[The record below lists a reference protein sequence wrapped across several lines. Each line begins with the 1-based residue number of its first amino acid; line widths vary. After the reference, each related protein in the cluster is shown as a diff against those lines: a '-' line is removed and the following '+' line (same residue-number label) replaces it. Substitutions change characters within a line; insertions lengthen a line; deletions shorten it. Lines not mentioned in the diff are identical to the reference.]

1 MKHVKGNLPQA
12 NTRSILPEWTFVARR
27 TGTQHQVASG
37 GLEFSDFCG
46 HDTATRGTDIP
57 RSPEE
62 SNASIASAGYYKNC
76 RPSGR
81 VCFVL
86 VMLLLCRSVNAQ
98 QTVLERE
105 AARVETLRTI
115 IPSIVCVMD
124 PKGQGGGSGVLISAD
139 GYAIS
144 NYHVTS
150 GAGSFMKCGLSDGKL
165 YDAVIVGIDPTGD
178 IALIQLQGRT
188 DFSFAIP
195 GDSDQVQA
203 GQEVM
208 ALGNPFLLASDFTPT
223 VTYGIVSGVRRYQ
236 YPSNTFLEYTDCIQ
250 IDASINPG
258 NSGGPLFDLKGQWI
272 GINGRAS
279 FEKRGRVNSGAAYAI
294 SVNQI
299 MKFLGHLKCGMIVDH
314 GVADFTVET
323 SESGEVRVAQVSAL
337 SDAYRRG
344 LRPGMQLLSFAGRLL
359 TSANDFQNVL
369 GIFPEGTRLPLRWRD
384 TDGLHEGTIRLRPLH
399 AFQKAPELPEERQ
412 PRRPENPEEQ
422 DDEDIKS
429 DSDSQRIPASL
440 ERLFAAR
447 EGFCNYYF
455 NEMQRIKL
463 VKALQARVATYSDP
477 TNAWVISFTAAEPGP
492 RLTGELTI
500 ADSAVGMTLND
511 RPFLQSTTDPQVVE
525 ESPQLPGLL
534 IAMNQLRRLLSGETS
549 AFTEQQAAGR
559 TFHLPLRKDV
569 DILLTREG
577 VRTCRWYF
585 DDGSALPVGVDI
597 EYAQGIDEARLL
609 FADWADRDGAVFP
622 GRIGLIS
629 GVNEDLRWLDIGG
642 LTVNRKKVS
651 EEKKP

>member
-1 MKHVKGNLPQA
+1 
-12 NTRSILPEWTFVARR
+12 
-27 TGTQHQVASG
+27 
-37 GLEFSDFCG
+37 
-46 HDTATRGTDIP
+46 
-57 RSPEE
+57 
-62 SNASIASAGYYKNC
+62 
-76 RPSGR
+76 
-81 VCFVL
+81 VL
-86 VMLLLCRSVNAQ
+86 VILALICSTNSTNAE
-98 QTVLERE
+98 QTIFERE
-105 AARVETLRTI
+105 AARVETLRRIT
-115 IPSIVCVMD
+115 PSIVCVMD

-236 YPSNTFLEYTDCIQ
+236 YPANTFLEYTDCIQ

-258 NSGGPLFDLKGQWI
+258 NSGGPLFDIEGRWI

-299 MKFLGHLKCGMIVDH
+299 QKFIGHLKCGLIVDH

-323 SESGEVRVAQVSAL
+323 ADNGEVRVAQVSAL

-344 LRPGMQLLSFAGRLL
+344 LRPGSQLLSFADRML

-369 GIFPEGTRLPLRWRD
+369 GIFPEGTRLPLSWRD
-384 TDGLHEGTIRLRPLH
+384 TDGLHNATIRLRPLH
-399 AFQKAPELPEERQ
+399 AFQKAPELPEERRQ
-412 PRRPENPEEQ
+412 RPPQDPEHPDGEESETDKKPKQ
-422 DDEDIKS
+422 IPDSLKS
-429 DSDSQRIPASL
+429 
-440 ERLFAAR
+440 LFVAR
-447 EGFCNYYF
+447 DGFCNYHS
-455 NEMQRIKL
+455 NEIHRLRI
-463 VKALQARVATYSDP
+463 VNALKERVATLGDP
-477 TNAWVISFTAAEPGP
+477 APAWVITFNAEGSGP
-492 RLTGELTI
+492 RLEGELTI
-500 ADSAVGMTLND
+500 AASGVGMTLNN
-511 RPFLQSTTDPQVVE
+511 RPFLQSPVDPQVQE

-534 IAMNQLRRLLSGETS
+534 IAMNQLRRLLSGNAA
-549 AFTEQQAAGR
+549 AFTEQLAAGR
-559 TFHLPLRKDV
+559 TFQLPLNREVDV
-569 DILLTREG
+569 LLTREG

-585 DDGSALPVGVDI
+585 DESSALPVGVDV

-609 FADWADRDGAVFP
+609 FADWEDRNGAIFP

-629 GVNEDLRWLDIGG
+629 GAQEELRWLNIDSV
-642 LTVNRKKVS
+642 TVRKPTVS
-651 EEKKP
+651 EVKKP